1 MNRVFN
7 KRASKAGELALV
19 VSLLLSAGACSM
31 MPDYLTL
38 GDKKLTSDVLTQN
51 AEAPTLSNPELKKTD
66 LQTSSQLTSE
76 LQLAVN
82 DWQTLKPAINR
93 LVELEGDLAYLL
105 VQLSD
110 TSSTPLLE
118 IQKEESVNYAQ
129 QEQKTDFEV
138 SAEIELATAP
148 PIIDLDE
155 TPTMIDLDEAAPMI
169 DLDDAPPIIDLAL
182 ASPTIDLKPNTPSKY
197 IKPSRL
203 EKMNKASDLNEKA
216 NFAYNNIK
224 TAQSHSA
231 GSEAVNL
238 NKFSSGNSRNPKN
251 QQVTKLGGNVFST
264 AAARA
269 NNNKVI
275 PNNECKRKV
284 LNTQAN
290 GGIAI
295 HLASFKSKQLAQ
307 NSLIDFESMYK
318 DIACNKS
325 AVVKTVVVKNVTYHS
340 ARLGPYKNRPDA
352 EAACRAVRSVQSY
365 CAVTAFEGLML

>member
-1 MNRVFN
+1 
-7 KRASKAGELALV
+7 
-19 VSLLLSAGACSM
+19 M

-38 GDKKLTSDVLTQN
+38 GDKKLTSNVLGQN
-51 AEAPTLSNPELKKTD
+51 ATAPTLSNPELKKPD

-76 LQLAVN
+76 LQSAVN

-118 IQKEESVNYAQ
+118 IQKEKSVNYAQ
-129 QEQKTDFEV
+129 QEQITNFDEL
-138 SAEIELATAP
+138 SEIELATAP

-155 TPTMIDLDEAAPMI
+155 
-169 DLDDAPPIIDLAL
+169 APPIIDLDEAPPMIDL
-182 ASPTIDLKPNTPSKY
+182 AEGPPIIDLAEAPPMIDLAEAAPMIDLKPNTPSKY
-197 IKPSRL
+197 MRSPSKF
-203 EKMNKASDLNEKA
+203 ENMNKASDLKQNA
-216 NFAYNNIK
+216 NFAYKNIK
-224 TAQSHSA
+224 KAQSHSA

-238 NKFSSGNSRNPKN
+238 NKFSSDNSINPKTQRVN
-251 QQVTKLGGNVFST
+251 STNVNVSSTKALKFGSDKYVHD
-264 AAARA
+264 
-269 NNNKVI
+269 
-275 PNNECKRKV
+275 NNECKRKV

-307 NSLIDFESMYK
+307 NSLVDFESKYK

-325 AVVKTVVVKNVTYHS
+325 AVIKTVVVKNVTYHS
-340 ARLGPYKNRPDA
+340 ARLGPYENKPDA

-365 CAVTAFEGLML
+365 CSVTAFEGLVL